1 MNLLAPHIGLLGALA
16 MLALLAAC
24 GPMSVERAEE
34 ACYERARLAA
44 GPRGMVAVGAGS
56 AGPASKVRVTVSSEW
71 LQGKDPAE
79 LYNSCVYQKSGQLPR
94 RPLYDRPGWK
104 G

>member
-1 MNLLAPHIGLLGALA
+1 MRLAFSAFTVLP
-16 MLALLAAC
+16 LLAAC

-34 ACYERARLAA
+34 ACYDRARLAA
-44 GPRGMVAVGAGS
+44 GPRGLVAVGAGS
-56 AGPASKVRVTVSSEW
+56 DGPASKVRLSVSSEW

-79 LYNSCVYQKSGQLPR
+79 LYNSCVYRKSGQPPR
-94 RPLYDRPGWK
+94 RPLYDLPGWK

>member
-1 MNLLAPHIGLLGALA
+1 MTVLAANIVPLSALA
-16 MLALLAAC
+16 AAVLLAAC

-56 AGPASKVRVTVSSEW
+56 GGPASKVRLTVSSEW
-71 LQGKDPAE
+71 LQGKDPAA
-79 LYNSCVYQKSGQLPR
+79 LYNSCVYKKSGQPPR
-94 RPLYDRPGWK
+94 RPLYDRPDWK